1 MKVVRFANTAFFA
14 GDRTQ
19 SFHAMED
26 GLKLFESLGNQKV
39 RQELVAKTIPELIS
53 YLLLVSKAIGV
64 ANNNVSAP
72 LYGT

>member
-39 RQELVAKTIPELIS
+39 RQ
-53 YLLLVSKAIGV
+53 
-64 ANNNVSAP
+64 
-72 LYGT
+72 

>member
-39 RQELVAKTIPELIS
+39 RLSLECQTIFEVILKNRLV
-53 YLLLVSKAIGV
+53 G
-64 ANNNVSAP
+64 
-72 LYGT
+72 